1 MRTGLVMAVTLIFCG
16 APASAQTPAG
26 NPYVKAARG
35 QFAVVQTLVMLSA
48 EKVGEELYAFKPTPD
63 VRTLGEV
70 LGHIAGASTFLCSVA
85 AGTQNV
91 ADVLKNPAALQAEE
105 KKASK
110 ADVIA
115 ALKKS
120 RAYCESVFDSLADAR
135 AQETVPFLSP
145 DSLTV
150 DSITLTPTP
159 KLMVLTS
166 ATSHAWEHYGNLVTY
181 MRLKGIVPPSSERK
195 SQ

>member
-1 MRTGLVMAVTLIFCG
+1 VQR
-16 APASAQTPAG
+16 PAG
-26 NPYVKAARG
+26 K
-35 QFAVVQTLVMLSA
+35 
-48 EKVGEELYAFKPTPD
+48 
-63 VRTLGEV
+63 
-70 LGHIAGASTFLCSVA
+70 
-85 AGTQNV
+85 QNV
-91 ADVLKNPAALQAEE
+91 ADVLKNPAAFQVDER
-105 KKASK
+105 KASK

-120 RAYCESVFDSLADAR
+120 RAYCESVFDSLTDASG
-135 AQETVPFLSP
+135 QETVPFFSQ
-145 DSLTV
+145 DSVSV
-150 DSITLTPTP
+150 DSITLTPTA